1 MDHGG
6 DMTFLSGL
14 FGGGG
19 GKEKKLQKEQEQ
31 VAAVT
36 NDRQLAEVNRQA
48 ALTET
53 TRKAPRGQRLF
64 SDGPASAP
72 RTLGA

>member
-1 MDHGG
+1 MS
-6 DMTFLSGL
+6 FVSRL

-19 GKEKKLQKEQEQ
+19 GVDKKAQKEAEQ
-31 VAAVT
+31 LQAVS

-48 ALTET
+48 ALADT

-64 SDGPASAP
+64 SDGPAAAP
-72 RTLGA
+72 SKLGA

>member
-1 MDHGG
+1 MS
-6 DMTFLSGL
+6 FLSSL
-14 FGGGG
+14 FGGGS

-48 ALTET
+48 ALASTV
-53 TRKAPRGQRLF
+53 RKPPRGQRLF
-64 SDGPASAP
+64 SDGPDSAP
-72 RTLGA
+72 QKLGA

>member
-1 MDHGG
+1 MS
-6 DMTFLSGL
+6 FLSSL

-19 GKEKKLQKEQEQ
+19 GKEKQLQKEQEQ
-31 VAAVT
+31 IAAVT

-53 TRKAPRGQRLF
+53 TRKPPRGQRLF
-64 SDGPASAP
+64 SDGPENAP
-72 RTLGA
+72 RKLGA

>member
-1 MDHGG
+1 MS
-6 DMTFLSGL
+6 FL

-19 GKEKKLQKEQEQ
+19 GQKKLQKEQEQ

-48 ALTET
+48 ALNSTV
-53 TRKAPRGQRLF
+53 RKPPRGQRLF
-64 SDGPASAP
+64 SDGPETMP
-72 RTLGA
+72 NKLGA